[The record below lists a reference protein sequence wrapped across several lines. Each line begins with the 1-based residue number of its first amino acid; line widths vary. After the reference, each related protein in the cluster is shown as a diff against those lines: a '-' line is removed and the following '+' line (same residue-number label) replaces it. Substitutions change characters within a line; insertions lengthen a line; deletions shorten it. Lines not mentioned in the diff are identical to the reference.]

1 MYAIEQWTNSW
12 LAGEW
17 GSPWLPLLVFA
28 AGVLTSFTP
37 CTLSMLPITIGYLGG
52 FSTPRPG
59 RQVLLFV
66 LGFVT
71 ILTAL
76 GLGAA
81 LLGKV
86 YGQTGW
92 GWSLVVGTIAVL
104 MGLSLL
110 EVMPLPQWNSL
121 PLEKYLPPSLRSYGV
136 GLSFG
141 LASSPCSTP
150 VLATLLAWVTQSQ
163 SFFLG
168 SLVLF
173 IYALGTCVPLLLA
186 GLFMVS
192 LRSLLALR
200 QWTVYI
206 NYCSGVVLL
215 GFGVYK
221 LLATVPHLYS

>member
-1 MYAIEQWTNSW
+1 
-12 LAGEW
+12 
-17 GSPWLPLLVFA
+17 
-28 AGVLTSFTP
+28 
-37 CTLSMLPITIGYLGG
+37 MLPITIGYLGG